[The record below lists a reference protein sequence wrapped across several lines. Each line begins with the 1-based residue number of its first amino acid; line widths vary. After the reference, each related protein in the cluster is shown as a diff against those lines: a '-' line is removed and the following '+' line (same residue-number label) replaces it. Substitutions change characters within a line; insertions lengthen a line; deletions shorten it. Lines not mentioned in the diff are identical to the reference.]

1 MSSSLKVE
9 SKPAQKGQKYE
20 LLMLSLISG
29 LLFWLGWPVKPFP
42 FLLFFAIA
50 PVFAMDE
57 YITQGNYKHPGRTFY
72 GYLYLTTF
80 LWNITTT
87 WWVYNSTLV
96 GAIFMLIANAALM
109 TIPFV
114 LFRITKKS
122 AGANWGY
129 FGFVLY
135 WITFEYIHLNWDISW
150 PWLTL
155 GNGFASF
162 PKWIQWY
169 EFTGVFGGTLWILLA
184 NLAFYLVFL
193 RDRAIQRRQ
202 FRWRSFVLTC
212 IWVLLPVIYS
222 YIRYYNYEMR
232 GEETEVVVLQ
242 PNVDPFTEK
251 FIGSENFIPFEQ
263 QLERFIELSEQQI
276 TPETRFLIW
285 PETAFDGS
293 YNEEIINTYDII
305 ERIKRFKAKYPD
317 LALITGM
324 TTYILYDDPAEVTP
338 TARYSEQAGYY
349 DVFNTAFY
357 LDEDNNITFYHKSK
371 LVPGVEIM
379 PYPEALGFVSDL
391 LFSLGGTSGGF
402 GRQDERTVLVSKEGI
417 GAAPAI
423 CYESIYGDFM
433 AEFVRNG
440 AESIFIITN
449 DGWWGDTPGHEQHLA
464 FSRLRAIELRRSI
477 ARSANTGISAF
488 LNQRGD
494 VLQATN
500 YWEQDVIRGTIQ
512 HSEQLTFY
520 ARYGDYIARTAAW
533 LSFFVF
539 LAAIVKRQLPQKA

>member
-1 MSSSLKVE
+1 M
-9 SKPAQKGQKYE
+9 
-20 LLMLSLISG
+20 LLLALVSG

-50 PVFAMDE
+50 PIFAIEE
-57 YITQGNYKHPGRTFY
+57 YISKGSFKHPGRLFY
-72 GYLYLTTF
+72 GYLYLALF
-80 LWNITTT
+80 LWNVTTT

-109 TIPFV
+109 TLPFV
-114 LFRITKKS
+114 LFRLTKKS
-122 AGANWGY
+122 AGESWGF

-162 PKWIQWY
+162 PTWVQWY

-184 NLAFYLVFL
+184 NIAFYFVFL
-193 RDRAIQRRQ
+193 RDRAIQRGQ
-202 FRWRSFVLTC
+202 FRWRSFTLTV
-212 IWVLLPVIYS
+212 IWVVIPIIYS
-222 YIRYYNYEMR
+222 YIRYYNYETR
-232 GEETEVVVLQ
+232 GQEVEVVVLQ
-242 PNVDPFTEK
+242 PNIDPFTEK

-263 QLERFIELSEQQI
+263 QLERFIELSEQQL
-276 TPETRFLIW
+276 TPDTRFLIW

-293 YNEEIINTYDII
+293 YEEEAINSYDII
-305 ERIKRFKAKYPD
+305 QRIKRFKAKYPK

-324 TTYILYDDPAEVTP
+324 TTYQLYDEPEEVTP
-338 TARYSEQAGYY
+338 TARYSPNAGYY
-349 DVFNTAFY
+349 DVYNTAFY
-357 LDEDNNITFYHKSK
+357 LDEDNEITFYHKSK

-379 PYPEALGFVSDL
+379 PYPEVLGFVSEL

-402 GRQDERTVLVSKEGI
+402 GRQQERTVLVNKEEV

-423 CYESIYGDFM
+423 CYESIYGEYL
-433 AEFVRNG
+433 AEFIRNG
-440 AESIFIITN
+440 AETVFIITN

-464 FSRLRAIELRRSI
+464 YASLRAIELRRSI

-488 LNQRGD
+488 INQRGD
-494 VLQATN
+494 ILQETE
-500 YWEQDVIRGTIQ
+500 YWEQDVIRGTIDPNE
-512 HSEQLTFY
+512 SMTFY
-520 ARYGDYIARTAAW
+520 ARYGDYLARTAAW
-533 LSFFVF
+533 LAVFVF
-539 LAAIVKRQLPQKA
+539 LAAVVKRRITK

>member
-1 MSSSLKVE
+1 LKV
-9 SKPAQKGQKYE
+9 KNNPTKKGKKRE
-20 LLMLSLISG
+20 MLLLALLSG

-50 PVFAMDE
+50 PIFAIEE
-57 YITQGNYKHPGRTFY
+57 YISKGDFKHPGRLFY
-72 GYLYLTTF
+72 GYLYLALF

-109 TIPFV
+109 TLPFV

-122 AGANWGY
+122 AGESWAF

-135 WITFEYIHLNWDISW
+135 WMTFEYIHLNWDISW

-162 PKWIQWY
+162 PTWVQWY

-184 NLAFYLVFL
+184 NIAFYFVFL
-193 RDRAIQRRQ
+193 QNRAIQRGQ
-202 FRWRSFVLTC
+202 FRWRSFTLTV
-212 IWVLLPVIYS
+212 IWVIIPIVYS
-222 YIRYYNYEMR
+222 YIRYYNYETR
-232 GEETEVVVLQ
+232 GQEVEVVVLQ
-242 PNVDPFTEK
+242 PNIDPFTEK
-251 FIGSENFIPFEQ
+251 FIGAENFIPFEQ
-263 QLERFIELSEQQI
+263 QLERFIELSEQQL
-276 TPETRFLIW
+276 TPDTRFLIW

-293 YNEEIINTYDII
+293 YDEEAINSYDLIQ
-305 ERIKRFKAKYPD
+305 RIKRFKAKYPD

-324 TTYILYDDPAEVTP
+324 TSYRLYDDPAEVTP
-338 TARYSEQAGYY
+338 TARYSPEAGYY

-357 LDEDNNITFYHKSK
+357 LDEDNEITFYHKSK

-379 PYPEALGFVSDL
+379 PYPEVLGFVSEL

-402 GRQDERTVLVSKEGI
+402 GRQDERTVLVNKEEV

-423 CYESIYGDFM
+423 CYESIYGEYL
-433 AEFVRNG
+433 AEFIRNG
-440 AESIFIITN
+440 AETIFIITN

-464 FSRLRAIELRRSI
+464 YASLRAIELRRSI

-488 LNQRGD
+488 INQRGD
-494 VLQATN
+494 ILQATE
-500 YWEQDVIRGTIQ
+500 YWEQDVIRGTI
-512 HSEQLTFY
+512 SPNESMTFY
-520 ARYGDYIARTAAW
+520 ARYGDYLARTAAW
-533 LSFFVF
+533 LAVFVF
-539 LAAIVKRQLPQKA
+539 LAAVVKRRISK

>member
-1 MSSSLKVE
+1 MKV
-9 SKPAQKGQKYE
+9 KNNPTIKGKKRE
-20 LLMLSLISG
+20 MLLLALVSG

-50 PVFAMDE
+50 PIFAIEE
-57 YITQGNYKHPGRTFY
+57 YISKGSFKHPGRLFY
-72 GYLYLTTF
+72 GYLYLALF
-80 LWNITTT
+80 LWNVTTT

-109 TIPFV
+109 TLPFV
-114 LFRITKKS
+114 LFRLTKKS
-122 AGANWGY
+122 AGESWGF

-162 PKWIQWY
+162 PTWVQWY

-184 NLAFYLVFL
+184 NIAFYFVFL
-193 RDRAIQRRQ
+193 RDRAIQRGQ
-202 FRWRSFVLTC
+202 FRWRSFTLTV
-212 IWVLLPVIYS
+212 IWVVIPIIYS
-222 YIRYYNYEMR
+222 YIRYYNYETR
-232 GEETEVVVLQ
+232 GQEVEVVVLQ
-242 PNVDPFTEK
+242 PNIDPFTEK

-263 QLERFIELSEQQI
+263 QLERFIELSEQQL
-276 TPETRFLIW
+276 TPDTRFLIW

-293 YNEEIINTYDII
+293 YEEEAINSYDII
-305 ERIKRFKAKYPD
+305 QRIKRFKAKYPK

-324 TTYILYDDPAEVTP
+324 TTYQLYDEPEEVTP
-338 TARYSEQAGYY
+338 TARYSPNAGYY
-349 DVFNTAFY
+349 DVYNTAFY
-357 LDEDNNITFYHKSK
+357 LDEDNEITFYHKSK

-379 PYPEALGFVSDL
+379 PYPEVLGFVSEL

-402 GRQDERTVLVSKEGI
+402 GRQQERTVLVNKEEV

-423 CYESIYGDFM
+423 CYESIYGEYL
-433 AEFVRNG
+433 AEFIRNG
-440 AESIFIITN
+440 AETVFIITN

-464 FSRLRAIELRRSI
+464 YASLRAIELRRSI

-488 LNQRGD
+488 INQRGD
-494 VLQATN
+494 ILQETE
-500 YWEQDVIRGTIQ
+500 YWEQDVIRGTIDPNE
-512 HSEQLTFY
+512 SMTFY
-520 ARYGDYIARTAAW
+520 ARYGDYLARTAAW
-533 LSFFVF
+533 LAVFVF
-539 LAAIVKRQLPQKA
+539 LAAVVKRRITK